1 MGTKVQDDLSGGY
14 HIFGYE
20 PPMAATCK
28 LTREH
33 YVLHKHLHLL
43 FIPLAAIGI
52 ATHVAGAEES
62 APSGGFIDIFSGEDL
77 SGWKGLPGY
86 WFAKDGVITGRQT
99 KENSKQTFLTFTRFR
114 VSDFELHI
122 KYKFASPT
130 GNAGVQFRSELIDPK
145 TYRVG
150 GYQADMDASREFD
163 GSIYD
168 EAGVAGGRRT
178 MSNRGEKTT
187 WNSENK
193 RQSDKF
199 GNSAVLKETIKIND
213 WNKVVLV
220 AHGSHIIYSING
232 HVMTELIDDS
242 PNALGDGI
250 LALQLHE
257 GFTME
262 VQFKDLKIRC
272 LEAKK

>member
-1 MGTKVQDDLSGGY
+1 
-14 HIFGYE
+14 
-20 PPMAATCK
+20 MAATRK
-28 LTREH
+28 PTRE
-33 YVLHKHLHLL
+33 YYALHRHLYLL

-52 ATHVAGAEES
+52 ATYVVGAEEES
-62 APSGGFIDIFSGEDL
+62 APSGLGGSLSERHTGGFIDIFSGKDL
-77 SGWKGLPGY
+77 GGWKGLPGY

-114 VSDFELHI
+114 VSDFELRI
-122 KYKFASPT
+122 KYKFASTT

-199 GNSAVLKETIKIND
+199 GNGAVLKETIKIND
-213 WNKVVLV
+213 WNSLVLV
-220 AHGSHIIYSING
+220 AKGSHITYSING

-242 PNALGDGI
+242 PNALKDGI

-257 GFTME
+257 GFTMQ
-262 VQFKDLKIRC
+262 VQFKDLQIR
-272 LEAKK
+272 LLDAKK